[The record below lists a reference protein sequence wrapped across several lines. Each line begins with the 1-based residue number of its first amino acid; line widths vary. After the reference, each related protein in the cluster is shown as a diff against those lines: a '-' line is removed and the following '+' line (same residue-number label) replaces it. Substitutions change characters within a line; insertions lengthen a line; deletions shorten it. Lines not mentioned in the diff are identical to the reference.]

1 MTQKV
6 YFGRTSE
13 ADNNV
18 KYAVHELNDRVKEL
32 ENEGYGVVD
41 VNFVVANRES
51 IKSILGS
58 TTRIAEYIF
67 KINYS
72 DDPVAHNHGFYFTY
86 ISTNVDEAIEKVNNV
101 LEAFEHDNVDVYDAD
116 IITANRDKFGDEV
129 VDFIIKVEYEK
140 SEQAINTVLE
150 LQRADDNHDEELA
163 KELEDVVHTQN
174 ADLTQTKVKQRD
186 ALTGDQPVEEREVAD
201 QPADDTRPVEEDT
214 HPVEEE
220 PEVIIV
226 DTEDPVE

>member
-1 MTQKV
+1 M
-6 YFGRTSE
+6 
-13 ADNNV
+13 
-18 KYAVHELNDRVKEL
+18 
-32 ENEGYGVVD
+32 
-41 VNFVVANRES
+41 
-51 IKSILGS
+51 
-58 TTRIAEYIF
+58 
-67 KINYS
+67 
-72 DDPVAHNHGFYFTY
+72 
-86 ISTNVDEAIEKVNNV
+86 DEAIEKVNNV
-101 LEAFEHDNVDVYDAD
+101 LETFEHDNVDVYDAD

-186 ALTGDQPVEEREVAD
+186 ALTGDQP
-201 QPADDTRPVEEDT
+201 ADDTRPVEEDT

-220 PEVIIV
+220 PEVIVV